1 MAERGPRC
9 KQPRGPGL
17 FAWTQS
23 GQYPSMNKRILP
35 ALAAAGLCAAL
46 AACGGGSSS
55 SSTQT
60 NTGNTET
67 NGSHMKQINPLHK
80 AHNEM
85 SGKKL
90 DINMGAM
97 NGSKQDGS
105 ASVEA
110 KGAGVVVTVK
120 VFNEPKGASE
130 PSHIHKGTCKKLD
143 PAPFKPLNNVVNGLS
158 VTTIAGLTVDDIK
171 KGTYAINVHKSAAD
185 LKTYVSCGDLKT

>member
-1 MAERGPRC
+1 MQAAAC
-9 KQPRGPGL
+9 
-17 FAWTQS
+17 S
-23 GQYPSMNKRILP
+23 GRLPDPKAGNMRSMNIRILP
-35 ALAAAGLCAAL
+35 ALAAAGLCVSL
-46 AACGGGSSS
+46 AACGGGGNSN
-55 SSTQT
+55 QT

-67 NGSHMKQINPLHK
+67 TGSHAKQINPLHK

-85 SGKKL
+85 SGKKI

-105 ASVEA
+105 ASAEA
-110 KGAGVVVTVK
+110 KGSGVLVTVK

-130 PSHIHKGTCKKLD
+130 PAHIHKGTCKKLD
-143 PAPFKPLNNVVNGLS
+143 PAPFKPLSNVVDGKS
-158 VTTIAGLTVDDIK
+158 VTTVAGVTIDELK